1 MNFSMY
7 QLARHPEIQEKARAE
22 VLEKIAKH
30 DGKFS
35 YEALMEMEYLNQ
47 VFNGKLSQQSMTLD
61 LKPNMRF
68 RGNAYSCS
76 SFSVNA
82 TSK

>member
-61 LKPNMRF
+61 LKPNMLAFTFQRQCVF
-68 RGNAYSCS
+68 MLQFFC
-76 SFSVNA
+76 
-82 TSK
+82 